1 MNDIRS
7 WFHTPLL
14 DSSMNARQVSYD
26 MFQYLSRRSS
36 DGCLRV
42 PISSSIEADMIMGEC
57 SPIMLSTTV
66 GIATSVD
73 KVNTNDKIATSF
85 SLQNHGQHIFTS
97 SLSELPTATKPSPN
111 P

>member
-1 MNDIRS
+1 
-7 WFHTPLL
+7 
-14 DSSMNARQVSYD
+14 MNARQVSYD

-73 KVNTNDKIATSF
+73 KVNTNDKIA
-85 SLQNHGQHIFTS
+85 
-97 SLSELPTATKPSPN
+97 LPLPFPYRIMDN
-111 P
+111 IYLLLH